1 MIKSSIIALVAVASM
16 ASVAAPAFAF
26 TDTGSGSSAGVF
38 GEGSAEHRE
47 WMADTILTRLQ
58 QQGVKATSVEEWGG
72 LVRAYVT
79 QPDGTQAMQFFAP
92 DTLAPATL

>member
-26 TDTGSGSSAGVF
+26 TDTGSTAGVF

-47 WMADTILTRLQ
+47 WMADTILSRLQ
-58 QQGVKATSVEEWGG
+58 QQGVPATAVEEWGG